1 MILLGQYDSPVTRR
15 VAVTLHHYAIP
26 FSRDTASIFGDA
38 AHVQKINPLTRVPAL
53 ILDDGEVLIDSAA
66 IIDHLDETV
75 GPARALIPPAG
86 YDRRQIMQ
94 TTALAYGCF
103 EKAGVLVYE
112 RHFHP
117 AAHVSEVWEARCEG
131 QLAAGLAALEARAG
145 NPWLYGDALTHADVM
160 IACAIFYMTL
170 RLPRAFPP
178 GTYPKLTALCTA
190 CEALPAFVAAR
201 ISANETMPATQGGSR
216 SV

>member
-1 MILLGQYDSPVTRR
+1 MMILVGQYDSPVTRR
-15 VAVTLHHYAIP
+15 VAVTLHHYGMP
-26 FSRDTASIFGDA
+26 FARDTSSIFGDA
-38 AHVQKINPLTRVPAL
+38 AHVQTINPLTRVPAL

-66 IIDHLDETV
+66 IIDHLDEMA

-86 YDRRQIMQ
+86 HDRRQIMQ
-94 TTALAYGCF
+94 ATALAYGCF

-117 AAHVSEVWEARCEG
+117 PAHVSPVWEKRCEG
-131 QLAAGLAALEARAG
+131 QLAAGLSALEARAG
-145 NPWLYGDALTHADVM
+145 NPWLYGDTLSHADVM
-160 IACAIFYMTL
+160 IACATFYMTL

-178 GTYPKLTALCTA
+178 GRYPKLEALATT
-190 CEALPAFVAAR
+190 CEALPAFIAAR
-201 ISANETMPATQGGSR
+201 ISPDETMPAAS